1 MRPERE
7 DDPVTLKEACQ
18 IVYRDKV
25 TPATLIAEA
34 RRGRLRINK
43 VGKRYFT
50 TLREVR
56 ELKDRCPAVQEAPA
70 FTSTLSANNGPSE
83 MERISIARAA
93 LRASLQKPK
102 KNSPN
107 TSDQN
112 IHRRQSRGL

>member
-7 DDPVTLKEACQ
+7 DDPVTLK
-18 IVYRDKV
+18 
-25 TPATLIAEA
+25 
-34 RRGRLRINK
+34 
-43 VGKRYFT
+43 
-50 TLREVR
+50 
-56 ELKDRCPAVQEAPA
+56 EAPA

-112 IHRRQSRGL
+112 IHRRQRQHHS